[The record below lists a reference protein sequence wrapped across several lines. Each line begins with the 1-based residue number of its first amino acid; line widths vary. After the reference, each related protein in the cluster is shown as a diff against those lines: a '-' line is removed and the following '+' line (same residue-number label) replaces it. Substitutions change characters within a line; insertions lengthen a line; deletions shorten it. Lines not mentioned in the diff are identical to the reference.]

1 MSILDFRR
9 NPNFTTKLRKQGR
22 TSENSLLNL
31 TSNQRN
37 LSYLYAVDKENQ
49 TNEITTPVKKNQPE
63 AYVFKRNS
71 NTYSLE
77 K

>member
-22 TSENSLLNL
+22 TSENALLNL

-37 LSYLYAVDKENQ
+37 LSYLYAAEKENQ
-49 TNEITTPVKKNQPE
+49 NN
-63 AYVFKRNS
+63 
-71 NTYSLE
+71 
-77 K
+77 